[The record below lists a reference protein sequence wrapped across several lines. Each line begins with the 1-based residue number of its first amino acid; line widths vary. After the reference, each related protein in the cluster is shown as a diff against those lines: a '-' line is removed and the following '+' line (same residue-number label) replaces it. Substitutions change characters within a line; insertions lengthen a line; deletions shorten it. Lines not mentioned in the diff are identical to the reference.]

1 MYVCIQCIYI
11 YIYIILYIST
21 GYTPLFKWTVAR
33 NQSPFLCP
41 FVQESALAEDTLT
54 VQELL
59 DAKARPKSGKEDWNR
74 TSDIY

>member
-1 MYVCIQCIYI
+1 MDYICICMYVYSV
-11 YIYIILYIST
+11 YIYIILYLST

-59 DAKARPKSGKEDWNR
+59 DAKARPKSGKEGWNN
-74 TSDIY
+74 